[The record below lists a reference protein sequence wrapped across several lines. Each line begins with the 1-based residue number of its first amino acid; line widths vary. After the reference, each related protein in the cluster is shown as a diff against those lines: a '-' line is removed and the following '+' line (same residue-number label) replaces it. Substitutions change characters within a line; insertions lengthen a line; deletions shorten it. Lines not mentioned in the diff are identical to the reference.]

1 MKGNVSAPFTTGSS
15 APESRADGWRDEGEK
30 EKKEAYRERRL
41 NPLRYHLSLGRPS
54 LPWNF
59 LPKCTLKSTLMT
71 FNPQRASGCYS
82 LSNRS
87 GIS

>member
-15 APESRADGWRDEGEK
+15 APESRPDGWRDEGEK

-54 LPWNF
+54 AALE
-59 LPKCTLKSTLMT
+59 
-71 FNPQRASGCYS
+71 
-82 LSNRS
+82 LSAQMYVKEHS
-87 GIS
+87 HDIQSSEGFWMLLVE